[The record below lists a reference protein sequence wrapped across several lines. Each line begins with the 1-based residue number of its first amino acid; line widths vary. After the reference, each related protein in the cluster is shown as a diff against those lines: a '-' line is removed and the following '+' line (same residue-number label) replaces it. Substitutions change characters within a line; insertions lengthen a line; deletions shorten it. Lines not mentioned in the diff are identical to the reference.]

1 MKHKAKRILVVMLT
15 VMIIF
20 GYLTPLVADE
30 ANAATADLDLC
41 DLGCELEHCDGDHCD
56 GGHYDEEICDWGH
69 CDEEICDGVICDGD
83 NCDGD
88 CYSEHCGDC
97 ECENGHC
104 DEQCDV
110 ISSEEVSSS
119 SSVGRRAK
127 AEAVCNHTWKTMV
140 SKQPGCTTA
149 GVYVTRCT
157 KCGAYAQNGNGYIA
171 PLGHKWKRIVTKQ
184 PTCTMPGTYVNK
196 CERCDMST
204 TGTISALGHALSWKY
219 KTAPTET
226 MPGVEEYSCNRCG
239 YVANVRYIPP
249 LGNGS
254 TSSSVGRT
262 VLVHPACANNKH
274 VWKTYTTKEP
284 TCTTSGTYIT
294 KCSVCGAGSPNGNGY
309 ISALGHKWNRSAP
322 SCTVDR
328 KCDRCG
334 TVDKPRLGHSYAWR
348 TKVNATCTADGSKER
363 YCTRSGCGYVVERQ
377 TIKALGHAWD
387 SGTVTKA
394 ATCTATGTKTFKC
407 TRCSATTTETIP
419 VAAHNCEWRVTVQ
432 PSCKGSGTEQY
443 TCKVCGTGTAWRSI
457 QYYGDHTWVAATC
470 TKAKTCSVCG
480 TTSGNPLGHAYSW
493 RTTVNPTCTTV
504 GKKEQYCTRP
514 GCTSVVNRQDVG
526 ALGHAWDNG
535 TVTKAATCTATGT
548 KTFKCTRSG
557 CTASKTETINALG
570 HSWGAAATCTTAQ
583 KCTRSGCT
591 AVNKDALGHAWDN
604 GTVTKAATCTAT
616 GTKTFKCTRS
626 GCSNTKTETLAT
638 IAHTCEWRVTVQP
651 SCKGSG
657 TEQYTCTVCGTGTSW
672 RSIQYYG
679 DHTWVA
685 ATCTKAKTCSV
696 CGATSG
702 DPLGHAYAW
711 RTTVDATCT
720 TTGKRE
726 RYCTRTGCGHVVERQ
741 DIAALGHNW
750 DDGTITTQPTC
761 TSKGVKTFNC
771 TNPGCSM
778 TKTEVVNEL
787 PHNGSWSLKYAPTC
801 AGSGTE
807 VYTCSS
813 CGKETGFRSV
823 QYYGDHTWKLESFV
837 GAVGTSEG
845 YETYRCS
852 VCDATKTEA
861 HNYQWETTA
870 PHDCVPGKQEYKCTK
885 CGHIRDGRSIQA
897 YGDHTWQLKEKDE
910 TFCTCTCK
918 VCGIEVTREH
928 FYNKTVVLEAS
939 EYIEGKLLCKCVFC
953 GDEYT
958 EVIPRL
964 KKTKITYHWNQA
976 GYADTVE
983 SYFSLDDNLL
993 SVAVPSDLVVDESFV
1008 LLGWCIRNN
1017 ADVILTDV
1025 NKVQDVVSELGNS
1038 AELYAVWE
1046 KTSGWTYYCDARGH
1060 LQMKKLGSKVNWE
1073 NGDLVPTKNKTFVSF
1088 TYASSIEE
1096 NVVIETH
1103 EDWVHIEAVS
1113 GGYWIVI
1120 DPCFDAIS
1128 ESDNSAAFRR
1138 TEVSLSVAG
1147 NTGKREKIIIALAQY
1162 RPKGYIDADGNTVT
1176 KTQRHNEYVEF
1187 VNRQGALTEEKY
1199 YNTDGS
1205 NIKQAFSSN
1214 GQAIFLIHREDPF
1227 CVKENNKPSRN
1238 INYSNYEN
1246 VWINFDVSY
1255 LSFSHNLSRNDSWE
1269 ADVDSDGV
1277 KETMVG
1283 MWMDMDIYATKGEGG
1298 INGISYWIF
1307 DDNENA
1313 TIHRIF
1319 SNYWQD
1325 HERPSAGT
1333 TAILTTSNF
1342 FGLASDFLGSLSNVY
1357 PQLEGVTLP
1366 VSFLTGLAGNLADA
1380 YANNWSEEEL
1390 KQAILKTCYD
1400 TGIDKGIDKLKTVTG
1415 DMVLAAFAECKA
1427 AKGYGEHASGI
1438 MDAIKDYFN
1447 PLASDIC
1454 GVDGFVKQEG
1464 RIGFIDILPAT
1475 YLETLCHVTINCV
1488 EKNENHSWHERGWF
1502 YAFGERYDIE
1512 WVNNTP
1518 VLNSTIR

>member
-1 MKHKAKRILVVMLT
+1 MKQKAKRILVVMLT

-20 GYLTPLVADE
+20 GYLAPLVADE

-56 GGHYDEEICDWGH
+56 GGHYDEENCDWGH

-83 NCDGD
+83 NCDGG

-104 DEQCDV
+104 DEQCDSIGV
-110 ISSEEVSSS
+110 VEVSSS
-119 SSVGRRAK
+119 SSVGRMTKEQA
-127 AEAVCNHTWKTMV
+127 ACSHVWNV
-140 SKQPGCTTA
+140 SA
-149 GVYVTRCT
+149 
-157 KCGAYAQNGNGYIA
+157 A
-171 PLGHKWKRIVTKQ
+171 
-184 PTCTMPGTYVNK
+184 TCTVQK
-196 CERCDMST
+196 WC
-204 TGTISALGHALSWKY
+204 K
-219 KTAPTET
+219 K
-226 MPGVEEYSCNRCG
+226 CG
-239 YVANVRYIPP
+239 YVAQKA
-249 LGNGS
+249 LGHS
-254 TSSSVGRT
+254 TVY
-262 VLVHPACANNKH
+262 KE
-274 VWKTYTTKEP
+274 TKAA
-284 TCTTSGTYIT
+284 TCTTQGTYVY
-294 KCSVCGAGSPNGNGY
+294 K
-309 ISALGHKWNRSAP
+309 
-322 SCTVDR
+322 
-328 KCDRCG
+328 
-334 TVDKPRLGHSYAWR
+334 
-348 TKVNATCTADGSKER
+348 
-363 YCTRSGCGYVVERQ
+363 CTRSGCGYSTGGYIPSLGHKAGAAATCTSPQKCTRCGVTLKDKLGHSAGAAATCTTAQKCTRCGVTLKNALGHDAPYKETKAPTCTTQGEYVYKCTRCSYSTGGYIPALGHVAGAAATCTTAQ
-377 TIKALGHAWD
+377 KCTRCNATLCNALGHAWD

-407 TRCSATTTETIP
+407 SRCGGTKTETINALGHSAGAAATCTTPQKCTRCSATLKNALGHAWDNGTVTKAATCTATGTKVYKCTRSGCSATTSETIP
-419 VAAHNCEWRVTVQ
+419 MIAHNCEWRVTVQ

-480 TTSGNPLGHAYSW
+480 
-493 RTTVNPTCTTV
+493 
-504 GKKEQYCTRP
+504 
-514 GCTSVVNRQDVG
+514 
-526 ALGHAWDNG
+526 
-535 TVTKAATCTATGT
+535 
-548 KTFKCTRSG
+548 
-557 CTASKTETINALG
+557 
-570 HSWGAAATCTTAQ
+570 
-583 KCTRSGCT
+583 
-591 AVNKDALGHAWDN
+591 
-604 GTVTKAATCTAT
+604 
-616 GTKTFKCTRS
+616 
-626 GCSNTKTETLAT
+626 
-638 IAHTCEWRVTVQP
+638 
-651 SCKGSG
+651 
-657 TEQYTCTVCGTGTSW
+657 
-672 RSIQYYG
+672 
-679 DHTWVA
+679 
-685 ATCTKAKTCSV
+685 
-696 CGATSG
+696 ATSG

-720 TTGKRE
+720 TKGKRE

-750 DDGTITTQPTC
+750 DNGTITTQPTC

-771 TNPGCSM
+771 TNPGCST
-778 TKTEVVNEL
+778 TKTEAVNEL

-939 EYIEGKLLCKCVFC
+939 EYFEGELLCKCVFC

-1073 NGDLVPTKNKTFVSF
+1073 NGDLVPTKNTTFVSF
-1088 TYASSIEE
+1088 TYVSSIEE

-1138 TEVSLSVAG
+1138 TEVSLSVAD

-1187 VNRQGALTEEKY
+1187 VNRQGALTEEQY

-1227 CVKENNKPSRN
+1227 CVKKNNKPSRN

-1307 DDNENA
+1307 DDYENA

-1319 SNYWQD
+1319 TNYWQD
-1325 HERPSAGT
+1325 HERPTVGT
-1333 TAILTTSNF
+1333 TVMLSAANC
-1342 FGLASDFLGSLSNVY
+1342 FGLASDFVGSLSNVF
-1357 PQLEGVTLP
+1357 PPLKKITLP
-1366 VSFLTGLAGNLADA
+1366 AAVISSVACNF
-1380 YANNWSEEEL
+1380 ANASAENWSEEKLQEEL
-1390 KQAILKTCYD
+1390 LKTLRD
-1400 TGIDKGIDKLKTVTG
+1400 TGGIEALKALTG
-1415 DMVLAAFAECKA
+1415 SDIVKAYAEFKSVQ
-1427 AKGYGEHASGI
+1427 GYAEHTGGI
-1438 MDAIKDYFN
+1438 KDAIKDYFN

-1454 GVDGFVKQEG
+1454 GDDGVVKHNGAVGFV
-1464 RIGFIDILPAT
+1464 DIIPST
-1475 YLETLCHVTINCV
+1475 YLETKCHITVNSI
-1488 EKNENHSWHERGWF
+1488 EKGTAHNWHERGWF
-1502 YAFGERYDIE
+1502 YAFGERYEIE
-1512 WVNNTP
+1512 WIDNNP
-1518 VLNSTIR
+1518 VINPY

>member
-1 MKHKAKRILVVMLT
+1 MKQKAKRILVVMLT

-20 GYLTPLVADE
+20 GYLAPLVADE

-56 GGHYDEEICDWGH
+56 GGHYDEENCDWGH

-104 DEQCDV
+104 DEQCDSIGV
-110 ISSEEVSSS
+110 VEVSSS
-119 SSVGRRAK
+119 SSVGR
-127 AEAVCNHTWKTMV
+127 M
-140 SKQPGCTTA
+140 
-149 GVYVTRCT
+149 T
-157 KCGAYAQNGNGYIA
+157 KEQAACSHVWNISAA
-171 PLGHKWKRIVTKQ
+171 
-184 PTCTMPGTYVNK
+184 TCTVQK
-196 CERCDMST
+196 WC
-204 TGTISALGHALSWKY
+204 K
-219 KTAPTET
+219 K
-226 MPGVEEYSCNRCG
+226 CG
-239 YVANVRYIPP
+239 YVAQKA
-249 LGNGS
+249 LGHS
-254 TSSSVGRT
+254 TVY
-262 VLVHPACANNKH
+262 KE
-274 VWKTYTTKEP
+274 TKAA
-284 TCTTSGTYIT
+284 TCTTQGTYVYT
-294 KCSVCGAGSPNGNGY
+294 
-309 ISALGHKWNRSAP
+309 
-322 SCTVDR
+322 
-328 KCDRCG
+328 
-334 TVDKPRLGHSYAWR
+334 
-348 TKVNATCTADGSKER
+348 
-363 YCTRSGCGYVVERQ
+363 CTRSGCGYSTGGYIPSLGHKAGAAATCTSPQKCTRCGVTLKDKLGHSYGAAATCTTAQKCTRCGVTLKNALGHSAGAAATCTTAQKCTRCGVTLKNALGHDAPYKQ
-377 TIKALGHAWD
+377 TKAPTCTTQGEYVYKCTRCSYSTGGYIPALGHSAGAAATCTAPQKCTRCSTVINNALGHAWD
-387 SGTVTKA
+387 NGTVTKA
-394 ATCTATGTKTFKC
+394 ATCTATGVKTFKCSRCGGTRTETINALGHSAGAAATCTAPQKCTRCNVVLANALGHAWDNGTVTKAATCMATGVKTKKC
-407 TRCSATTTETIP
+407 TRCSATTTEEIP
-419 VAAHNCEWRVTVQ
+419 KAAHNCEWRITVQ

-470 TKAKTCSVCG
+470 TKAKTCSVC
-480 TTSGNPLGHAYSW
+480 
-493 RTTVNPTCTTV
+493 
-504 GKKEQYCTRP
+504 
-514 GCTSVVNRQDVG
+514 D
-526 ALGHAWDNG
+526 
-535 TVTKAATCTATGT
+535 
-548 KTFKCTRSG
+548 
-557 CTASKTETINALG
+557 
-570 HSWGAAATCTTAQ
+570 
-583 KCTRSGCT
+583 
-591 AVNKDALGHAWDN
+591 
-604 GTVTKAATCTAT
+604 
-616 GTKTFKCTRS
+616 
-626 GCSNTKTETLAT
+626 
-638 IAHTCEWRVTVQP
+638 
-651 SCKGSG
+651 
-657 TEQYTCTVCGTGTSW
+657 
-672 RSIQYYG
+672 
-679 DHTWVA
+679 
-685 ATCTKAKTCSV
+685 
-696 CGATSG
+696 ATSG

-726 RYCTRTGCGHVVERQ
+726 RYCTRTGCGHVVARQ

-778 TKTEVVNEL
+778 TKTEVVNEI

-823 QYYGDHTWKLESFV
+823 QYYGDHTWKLEPFV

-885 CGHIRDGRSIQA
+885 CGHVRDGRSIQA

-910 TFCTCTCK
+910 TFCTCTCEI
-918 VCGIEVTREH
+918 CGIEVTREH

-939 EYIEGKLLCKCVFC
+939 EYFEGKLLCKCVFC

-1088 TYASSIEE
+1088 TYASSNEE
-1096 NVVIETH
+1096 NVAIETH

-1138 TEVSLSVAG
+1138 TEVSLSVAD
-1147 NTGKREKIIIALAQY
+1147 NTGKREKIRIAVAQY
-1162 RPKGYIDADGNTVT
+1162 RPKGYIDSTGKAVT
-1176 KTQRHNEYVEF
+1176 KNQLHNEYLDY
-1187 VNRQGALTEEKY
+1187 VNKGGTLSESDY
-1199 YNTDGS
+1199 FNTNGS
-1205 NIKQAFSSN
+1205 GIRMSASGNNAF
-1214 GQAIFLIHREDPF
+1214 FLFHREDPF
-1227 CVKENNKPSRN
+1227 CVKKNGAPSYS
-1238 INYSNYEN
+1238 INYNNYQDIWLKYE
-1246 VWINFDVSY
+1246 VSY
-1255 LSFSHNLSRNDSWE
+1255 LKLSRNVSETHPTSLKVKLNTAVEIEDIKGDAALKCIVYWLSDLKENVIFTEVYSDYLVEHDNQTFGETLLLCGTNLLGLTTDFLGILAEAYPELNAIAIPASLLSGLADNIAYAYVHDSTE
-1269 ADVDSDGV
+1269 EELNSAIAETFAETGV
-1277 KETMVG
+1277 SVFSTISEDAISGALSKFLAARGVVNHVGGLKQAFTDYWNQPENDQIRFDEGYFRYGRTMAV
-1283 MWMDMDIYATKGEGG
+1283 MDIYPQKDITGE
-1298 INGISYWIF
+1298 ISVSITGTEL
-1307 DDNENA
+1307 DSNEG
-1313 TIHRIF
+1313 H
-1319 SNYWQD
+1319 
-1325 HERPSAGT
+1325 
-1333 TAILTTSNF
+1333 
-1342 FGLASDFLGSLSNVY
+1342 
-1357 PQLEGVTLP
+1357 
-1366 VSFLTGLAGNLADA
+1366 
-1380 YANNWSEEEL
+1380 NWSERMWVYIFDEIYEINW
-1390 KQAILKTCYD
+1390 KN
-1400 TGIDKGIDKLKTVTG
+1400 
-1415 DMVLAAFAECKA
+1415 MV
-1427 AKGYGEHASGI
+1427 I
-1438 MDAIKDYFN
+1438 
-1447 PLASDIC
+1447 
-1454 GVDGFVKQEG
+1454 QQ
-1464 RIGFIDILPAT
+1464 
-1475 YLETLCHVTINCV
+1475 
-1488 EKNENHSWHERGWF
+1488 
-1502 YAFGERYDIE
+1502 
-1512 WVNNTP
+1512 
-1518 VLNSTIR
+1518 